1 MLLAGVS
8 EGFTGFVKGKMT
20 YVLYLANGTG
30 NCCFTLASHGGKF
43 LLDTF
48 YGMIK
53 LGNGKW
59 VFPKP

>member
-1 MLLAGVS
+1 MS
-8 EGFTGFVKGKMT
+8 YIWPMT
-20 YVLYLANGTG
+20 PAIA
-30 NCCFTLASHGGKF
+30 ASHWHGGKF

-53 LGNGKW
+53 LGNGKR

>member
-1 MLLAGVS
+1 M
-8 EGFTGFVKGKMT
+8 KGKMT
-20 YVLYLANGTG
+20 YVIYLANGTG
-30 NCCFTLASHGGKF
+30 NCCLTLVSYGGKF

-53 LGNGKW
+53 LGNGKR